1 MKLIFPKFEDIKTM
15 YGWTDGYTNEQIKWF
30 VEKGAIDKEEYVLI
44 TGQRYPDNADTPTN
58 INVQTHSYQA
68 TIEAE

>member
-1 MKLIFPKFEDIKTM
+1 MKLLFPTFEDIKTM
-15 YGWTDGYTNEQIKWF
+15 YGWGSYTNEQIKWF

-44 TGQRYPDNADTPTN
+44 TGQKYPDNADTPTN
-58 INVQTHSYQA
+58 INVQTHSYKA